1 MIPALDSSLVDTFR
15 PSPNHG
21 ERRAGAR
28 PDSVILHYTGMP
40 TGGEA
45 LERLCDPAAE
55 VSSHYLVWEDGRVF
69 QLVAEERRAWHAG
82 AARWRGADDLNSRSI
97 GVEIVNP
104 GHPGG
109 CPPFPDRQ
117 IDAVAALCRDI
128 AARHGVPPERV
139 LAHSDIAPGRKIDP
153 GEAFPWER
161 LHGLGVGHW
170 AHPARVDPA
179 PPLAEGAT
187 GPAIAA
193 LRDALSAYGYDISA
207 GDAFDA
213 RTRVVVEAFQRHFRR
228 ARVDGVAD
236 AETVAMLDALNASLH
251 RS

>member
-1 MIPALDSSLVDTFR
+1 MIPAPDSSLVDTFH

-21 ERRAGAR
+21 ERRGVSR
-28 PDSVILHYTGMP
+28 PDCIILHYTGMP
-40 TGGEA
+40 TGAEA

-69 QLVAEERRAWHAG
+69 QLVAEDRRAWHAG
-82 AARWRGADDLNSRSI
+82 AARWRGVDDLNSRSI
-97 GVEIVNP
+97 GIEIVNP

-109 CPPFPDRQ
+109 CPPFPAAQ

-128 AARHGVPPERV
+128 ANRHAIAPERV

-161 LHGLGVGHW
+161 LHAQGVGHW
-170 AHPARVDPA
+170 ARPARVDNA
-179 PPLAEGAT
+179 PPLVEGAT
-187 GPAIAA
+187 GPAVAA
-193 LRDALSAYGYDISA
+193 LRDALAAHGYDIAA
-207 GDAFDA
+207 GDVFDA

-236 AETVAMLDALNASLH
+236 AETLALLRALNAAL
-251 RS
+251 RGA